1 MSAEKEHTALGLLAV
16 HVSLRLTGVLITVN
30 VIKLVCLCVAW
41 QQLCPC
47 PVADLFV
54 LAEPNKSLIKQTN
67 HYLLLLIT
75 VN

>member
-41 QQLCPC
+41 QQLSPSRGSIC
-47 PVADLFV
+47 VGEV
-54 LAEPNKSLIKQTN
+54 K
-67 HYLLLLIT
+67 
-75 VN
+75 